1 MTLLQNLAHWK
12 SVFAAVFLLTALPAA
27 AQAPQPSGPR
37 EGVPTVSG
45 YMEVHL
51 NKEQD
56 LPAEADLHRF
66 VLMVGH
72 TFTDRL
78 KFWSEIEVEHA
89 FVEGAEESGEVAI
102 EQAYVDLMLHRRFNL
117 RAGMVLVPVGIVN
130 ERHEPPTFHGV
141 ERTFVDTV
149 IVPTTWRDTGIGA
162 FGDLGRGFSYRA
174 FVVPGLDAT
183 GFTAEEGIKDGRQQ
197 GGHADAS
204 DPAVTGRLEYRHA
217 GLTAGGSFWTGGSG
231 FGLIR
236 LDIETPTVTV
246 GSLDAR
252 YRRGRHELRGQWSMV
267 NIGGAGDLNRA
278 LQLQSGNSP
287 NIASRLLGAYGEVA
301 TRVSPDAWQHEVVAF
316 GRYELFDTQHK
327 MPDGFLPLEELQRSA
342 VVLGATYFPD
352 PDVAFKFD
360 VSREH
365 NKSEGVRGPWRV
377 NFGVGWWF

>member
-1 MTLLQNLAHWK
+1 MILCLSAT
-12 SVFAAVFLLTALPAA
+12 FAEAR
-27 AQAPQPSGPR
+27 QASR
-37 EGVPTVSG
+37 EGVPTLSG

-56 LPAEADLHRF
+56 LPTQADLHRF

-78 KFWSEIEVEHA
+78 KFWSEVEVEHA

-102 EQAYVDLMLHRRFNL
+102 EQAYVDLMVHRRFNL
-117 RAGMVLVPVGIVN
+117 RAGMVLIPVGIVN

-149 IVPTTWRDTGIGA
+149 IVPTTWRDTGLGA

-174 FVVPGLDAT
+174 YLVPGLDAT

-197 GGHADAS
+197 GGLADAS
-204 DPAVTGRLEYRHA
+204 DPAVTARLEYRQA
-217 GLTAGGSFWTGGSG
+217 GLTAGGSVWSGGSG

-267 NIGGAGDLNRA
+267 SIGGAGDLNRA

-301 TRVSPDAWQHEVVAF
+301 TRVSPDAWTHELVAF
-316 GRYELFDTQHK
+316 GRYELFDTQNK
-327 MPDGFLPLEELQRSA
+327 MPDGFLPIEELRRSA
-342 VVLGATYFPD
+342 IVIGATYFPD

-360 VSREH
+360 VSRER

>member
-1 MTLLQNLAHWK
+1 MPQLQSFAHWK
-12 SVFAAVFLLTALPAA
+12 SALAVAFLVAAPAS
-27 AQAPQPSGPR
+27 AQTPQASGSR
-37 EGVPTVSG
+37 EGVPTLSG
-45 YMEVHL
+45 YMEIHL

-72 TFTDRL
+72 SFTDRL
-78 KFWSEIEVEHA
+78 KFWSEVEVEHA

-102 EQAYVDLMLHRRFNL
+102 EQAYIDLMLHRRFNL
-117 RAGMVLVPVGIVN
+117 RAGMVLVPVGIIN

-141 ERTFVDTV
+141 ERTFVDSV

-183 GFTAEEGIKDGRQQ
+183 GFTADEGIKDGRQQ

-217 GLTAGGSFWTGGSG
+217 GLTAGGSFWAGGSG

-246 GSLDAR
+246 GTIDGR
-252 YRRGRHELRGQWSMV
+252 YRRGRLEARGQWSV
-267 NIGGAGDLNRA
+267 VSIAGAGDLNRA

-287 NIASRLLGAYGEVA
+287 NIARRLLGAYGELA
-301 TRVSPDAWQHEVVAF
+301 SRVSPDRWPHEIVAF
-316 GRYELFDTQHK
+316 GRYEIFDTQNK
-327 MPDGFLPLEELQRSA
+327 MPDGFLPLQELQRSA
-342 VVLGATYFPD
+342 IVLGATYLPD

>member
-1 MTLLQNLAHWK
+1 
-12 SVFAAVFLLTALPAA
+12 VLTVAILMAGAPAA
-27 AQAPQPSGPR
+27 AQTPQASAPR
-37 EGVPTVSG
+37 EGVPTLSG
-45 YMEVHL
+45 YMEIHL

-56 LPAEADLHRF
+56 LPTEADLHRF

-72 TFTDRL
+72 SFTDRL
-78 KFWSEIEVEHA
+78 KFWSEVEVEHA

-102 EQAYVDLMLHRRFNL
+102 EQAYIDLMLHRRFNL

-141 ERTFVDTV
+141 ERTFVDSV

-204 DPAVTGRLEYRHA
+204 DPAVTGRLEYRLA
-217 GLTAGGSFWTGGSG
+217 GLTAGGSFWAGGSG

-236 LDIETPTVTV
+236 LDIETPTVSV
-246 GSLDAR
+246 ASIDAR
-252 YRRGRHELRGQWSMV
+252 YRRGRYEARGQWSV
-267 NIGGAGDLNRA
+267 VSIGGAGDLNRA

-287 NIASRLLGAYGEVA
+287 NIASRLLGAYGELA
-301 TRVSPDAWQHEVVAF
+301 SRVSPDSWTHEVVAF
-316 GRYELFDTQHK
+316 GRYEIFDTQNK
-327 MPDGFLPLEELQRSA
+327 MPDGFLPLQELQRSA
-342 VVLGATYFPD
+342 LVVGTTYFPD

-360 VSREH
+360 VSRER